1 MFFLKKKDLKILV
14 RQFVVHYLCTINH
27 EKKKNAMKKFFNSDE
42 YTEFF
47 VPETNEIWVF
57 GDTPENI
64 TESTPHQFV
73 GKAPHWGDGTEET
86 AELPITDGHGTRE
99 YVTGRVYVASPG
111 ELSGTTA
118 ESQISKFWKF
128 NA

>member
-1 MFFLKKKDLKILV
+1 
-14 RQFVVHYLCTINH
+14 
-27 EKKKNAMKKFFNSDE
+27 MKKFFNSDE

-47 VPETNEIWVF
+47 IPETNEIWVF
-57 GDTPENI
+57 GDAPENI
-64 TESTPHQFV
+64 SENTPHQFV
-73 GKAPHWGDGTEET
+73 GKDPHWGDGTEET
-86 AELPITDGHGTRE
+86 VELPITDGHGTRE

-118 ESQISKFWKF
+118 ETQISKFWKF